1 MTGGTESDEEE
12 EGAQV
17 ADIES
22 ILGLFTARGLPQRML
37 RWHYRS
43 RHQSLIAVSNTQFY
57 QNKLFIVPSP
67 YTTEAGMGLQF
78 HHVPDGVFDSVS

>member
-1 MTGGTESDEEE
+1 MTSGDADDDED
-12 EGAQV
+12 GASV

-43 RHQSLIAVSNTQFY
+43 RHQSLIAVSNRQFY
-57 QNKLFIVPSP
+57 ESKLFIVPSP
-67 YTTEAGMGLQF
+67 
-78 HHVPDGVFDSVS
+78 